1 MENILNV
8 YKILARSDDGQ
19 SYEYELCCD
28 INDIQKSLN
37 NHLNQKSLNNH
48 LNKKGWTQYNYKVV
62 RFEEVKTKLIYLG
75 EINNE

>member
-8 YKILARSDDGQ
+8 YKILARSDEGQ
-19 SYEYELCCD
+19 SYECELCCD

-37 NHLNQKSLNNH
+37 HH

-62 RFEEVKTKLIYLG
+62 RFEEVKTKLIDLG
-75 EINNE
+75 EINND

>member
-19 SYEYELCCD
+19 PYECELCCD
-28 INDIQKSLN
+28 INDI
-37 NHLNQKSLNNH
+37 QKSLNNH

-62 RFEEVKTKLIYLG
+62 RFEEVKTKLIDLG
-75 EINNE
+75 EINND